1 MTSTTTSTPAS
12 TRALGHRRL
21 GVPSVTL
28 MIIAASAPLT
38 VVAGGVT
45 TTFAVTGVIGVPVG
59 FIVLAAALAVF
70 AVGYAAMSRYVTNAG
85 AFYAYIAQGIG
96 RPFGVGA
103 SLVALVA
110 YNAMQVGIYGLFGF
124 QMSMFLEARFGITTP
139 WWLWIFAC
147 IAVVGVLGVN
157 RVDLSA
163 KVLGV
168 LVALEFAAVLVFD
181 LVAFAVA
188 PEGVSTAGI
197 EPANLFVPGVGAVL
211 SFGVAA
217 FMGFES
223 AAIYGE
229 ESKDPKRTVARATYA
244 AVAIIGVFYAFSAWA
259 FTVGIGPSQIVE
271 ASATYGPDLMFV
283 FMGEHAPV
291 IVSDLM
297 QVLFLTS
304 LFAALQSF
312 HNAVAR
318 YLFSL
323 GREGV
328 LHRSLG
334 SVRAVSRA
342 PWAGSVAQSA
352 IAIVVTLGFVVAGE
366 VMGLKADFAPVEFLY
381 PVLTMFT
388 WLTNTGAMGLV
399 LLMGIIAIAVIG
411 FFRRDRRGL
420 GAWQTLIAP
429 AISAVVLFTVFVLI
443 LANFNVLLGQ
453 TETTAATFVLPALLI
468 VPGVAGVVWGLVIR
482 RRNPELYARVGHGIE
497 EAEAAVVEV
506 PAHRGSRRRAPP
518 RGRERPWRRA

>member
-1 MTSTTTSTPAS
+1 MTSTSTTPPA
-12 TRALGHRRL
+12 TTGAELGRRRL
-21 GVPSVTL
+21 GVPSITL

-45 TTFAVTGVIGVPVG
+45 STFAVTGVIGVPVA
-59 FIVLAAALAVF
+59 FIMLAVALAVF
-70 AVGYAAMSRYVTNAG
+70 AVGYAGMSRFVTNAG
-85 AFYAYIAQGIG
+85 AFYAYIAQGLG

-110 YNAMQVGIYGLFGF
+110 YNAMQIGIYGLFGF
-124 QMSMFLEARFGITTP
+124 QLSMFLEAKLGIATP
-139 WWLWIFAC
+139 WWLWIFVC
-147 IAVVGVLGVN
+147 IVVVGVLGVN

-163 KVLGV
+163 KVLGT

-181 LVAFAVA
+181 LVALAVA
-188 PEGVSTAGI
+188 PEGVSTAAL
-197 EPANLFVPGVGAVL
+197 EPSSLFVPGIGAVL
-211 SFGVAA
+211 SFCIAA

-229 ESKDPKRTVARATYA
+229 EAKNPKRTVARATYA

-259 FTVGIGPSQIVE
+259 FTVGVGPSQIVE
-271 ASATYGPDLMFV
+271 ASATFGPDLMFV

-291 IVSDLM
+291 IISDIM

-318 YLFSL
+318 YLYSL

-328 LHRSLG
+328 LHRGLG
-334 SVRAVSRA
+334 AVRAVSRA
-342 PWAGSVAQSA
+342 PWAGSLAQSV
-352 IAIVVTLGFVVAGE
+352 IAVVVTLGFVIAGE
-366 VMGLKADFAPVEFLY
+366 GMGLKNDFAPTELLY

-399 LLMGIIAIAVIG
+399 LLMGVVAISVIG
-411 FFRRDRRGL
+411 FFRRDRRGVSTW
-420 GAWQTLIAP
+420 AAVVAP
-429 AISAVVLFTVFVLI
+429 AIAAVVLFTVFVLI
-443 LANFNVLLGQ
+443 VANFDVLLGQ
-453 TETTAATFVLPALLI
+453 AETTPATFVLPALLV
-468 VPGVAGVVWGLVIR
+468 VPGVLGVVWAFALR
-482 RRNPELYARVGHGIE
+482 RRDPALYQRIGHGVD
-497 EAEAAVVEV
+497 EAEAAVHGAE
-506 PAHRGSRRRAPP
+506 PHRGI
-518 RGRERPWRRA
+518 